1 MLSQYVMRRS
11 INSCT
16 NEYFLCIF
24 LFIITVLYVALY
36 MITNVIIYV
45 VIQIQTK
52 DRVGL
57 SAIVVVVVSC
67 DYIVSNM
74 GKIGNSFV
82 RT

>member
-1 MLSQYVMRRS
+1 MLSQYVMQRLV
-11 INSCT
+11 NSCT

-45 VIQIQTK
+45 VIQTQTK

-57 SAIVVVVVSC
+57 SAIVVVVASW
-67 DYIVSNM
+67 DYSVSNM
-74 GKIGNSFV
+74 GKNGNSFV

>member
-1 MLSQYVMRRS
+1 MACEYWS
-11 INSCT
+11 IALV

-24 LFIITVLYVALY
+24 LFIITVFYVALLY

-52 DRVGL
+52 DRAGL
-57 SAIVVVVVSC
+57 SAIVVVVVSW
-67 DYIVSNM
+67 DYSVSNM

>member
-1 MLSQYVMRRS
+1 MK
-11 INSCT
+11 IGSCS

-24 LFIITVLYVALY
+24 LFIITVLYVALC

-57 SAIVVVVVSC
+57 SAIVVVVVSW
-67 DYIVSNM
+67 DYSVSNM
-74 GKIGNSFV
+74 GKNGNSFV